1 MATILLLE
9 DDPDLRESVASA
21 LAEAGYGVLAARSL
35 AEAESLVRQHSFELA
50 LLDVNVPASDSDSV
64 PFRASDSDSV
74 SFRASNSDSVSP
86 QGNSDGFSFC
96 RWLTARRHVAVC
108 FLSARDLEEDVL
120 TGYTLGACDYV
131 TKPFSMKVLLAKL
144 AVLLGRAPQQAL
156 VVDDGWLRIDFD
168 LGSVMRAGEAVRLS
182 PTEMKL
188 LRVLVDH
195 RGQLLTYGVLLDA
208 LWNVGVELA
217 DKHALAVNVNRLRKK
232 IEDDAH
238 SYIANVYGMGYLWK

>member
-50 LLDVNVPASDSDSV
+50 LLDVNVP
-64 PFRASDSDSV
+64 ASDSDSV

-182 PTEMKL
+182 PTELKL

-217 DKHALAVNVNRLRKK
+217 DKHALAVNVNRLRKR

>member
-21 LAEAGYGVLAARSL
+21 LAEAGYGVLAAWSL

-50 LLDVNVPASDSDSV
+50 LLDVNVP
-64 PFRASDSDSV
+64 ASDSDSV

-168 LGSVMRAGEAVRLS
+168 LGSVMRAGETVRLS
-182 PTEMKL
+182 PTELKL

-208 LWNVGVELA
+208 LWSVGVELA

>member
-1 MATILLLE
+1 MTTILLLE
-9 DDPDLRESVASA
+9 DNPDLRESIASA
-21 LAEAGYGVLAARSL
+21 LAEAGYGVLVARSL

-64 PFRASDSDSV
+64 PLGASDSG
-74 SFRASNSDSVSP
+74 SVSP

-182 PTEMKL
+182 PTELKL

>member
-50 LLDVNVPASDSDSV
+50 LLDVNVPASD
-64 PFRASDSDSV
+64 
-74 SFRASNSDSVSP
+74 SDSVSP

-182 PTEMKL
+182 PTELKL

-238 SYIANVYGMGYLWK
+238 NYIANVYGMGYLWK

>member
-64 PFRASDSDSV
+64 

-86 QGNSDGFSFC
+86 QGNRDGFSFC

-182 PTEMKL
+182 PTELKL

>member
-64 PFRASDSDSV
+64 PFRASD
-74 SFRASNSDSVSP
+74 SDSVSP

-182 PTEMKL
+182 PTELKL

>member
-64 PFRASDSDSV
+64 SFRASD
-74 SFRASNSDSVSP
+74 SDSVSP

-144 AVLLGRAPQQAL
+144 AVLLGRASQQAL

-182 PTEMKL
+182 PTELKL

>member
-64 PFRASDSDSV
+64 SFRASDSG
-74 SFRASNSDSVSP
+74 SVSP

-120 TGYTLGACDYV
+120 TGYTMGACDYV

-144 AVLLGRAPQQAL
+144 AVLLGRNDAQAAVL
-156 VVDDGWLRIDFD
+156 DDGWLRIDFD

-182 PTEMKL
+182 PTELKL

-208 LWNVGVELA
+208 LWNVGVELV
-217 DKHALAVNVNRLRKK
+217 DKHALAVNVNRLRKR

>member
-50 LLDVNVPASDSDSV
+50 LLDVNVPA
-64 PFRASDSDSV
+64 FDSDSV

-144 AVLLGRAPQQAL
+144 AVLLGRNDAQAAVL
-156 VVDDGWLRIDFD
+156 DDGWLRID
-168 LGSVMRAGEAVRLS
+168 LALAQITRAGEAVRLS
-182 PTEMKL
+182 PTEWKL
-188 LRVLVDH
+188 LRLFLDH
-195 RGQLLTYGVLLDA
+195 RGQLLTYAVILDA
-208 LWNVGVELA
+208 LWAEGVELS
-217 DKHALAVNVNRLRKK
+217 DKHALAVAVNRLRKK
-232 IEDDAH
+232 LETEAH

>member
-1 MATILLLE
+1 MTTILLLE
-9 DDPDLRESVASA
+9 DDPDLHESVASA

-50 LLDVNVPASDSDSV
+50 LLDVNVP
-64 PFRASDSDSV
+64 ASDSDSV

-182 PTEMKL
+182 PTELKL

-217 DKHALAVNVNRLRKK
+217 DKHALAVNVNRLRKR

>member
-1 MATILLLE
+1 MSARILVLE
-9 DDPDLRESVASA
+9 DDPALSESIAAA
-21 LAEAGYGVLAARSL
+21 LAGAGYGVLAARTR
-35 AEAESLVRQHSFELA
+35 AEAERLVLAQSFDLA
-50 LLDVNVPASDSDSV
+50 LCDVNLPD
-64 PFRASDSDSV
+64 
-74 SFRASNSDSVSP
+74 
-86 QGNSDGFSFC
+86 GDGFGFC
-96 RWLTARRHVAVC
+96 RWLTARRHVAIC

-182 PTEMKL
+182 PTELKL

-217 DKHALAVNVNRLRKK
+217 DKHALAVNVNRLRKR

>member
-35 AEAESLVRQHSFELA
+35 AEAESLVRQHSFDLA

-64 PFRASDSDSV
+64 SFRASDSG
-74 SFRASNSDSVSP
+74 SVSP

-182 PTEMKL
+182 PTELKL

-208 LWNVGVELA
+208 LWSVGVELA

>member
-50 LLDVNVPASDSDSV
+50 LLDVNVP
-64 PFRASDSDSV
+64 ASDSDSV

-168 LGSVMRAGEAVRLS
+168 LGSVMRAVEAVRLS
-182 PTEMKL
+182 PTELKL

-217 DKHALAVNVNRLRKK
+217 DKHALAVNVNRLRKR

>member
-50 LLDVNVPASDSDSV
+50 LLDVNVP
-64 PFRASDSDSV
+64 ASDSDSV

-182 PTEMKL
+182 PTELKL

-208 LWNVGVELA
+208 LWSVGVELA

>member
-50 LLDVNVPASDSDSV
+50 LLDVNVP
-64 PFRASDSDSV
+64 ASDSDSV

-144 AVLLGRAPQQAL
+144 AVLLGRNDAQAAVL
-156 VVDDGWLRIDFD
+156 DDGWLRIDFD

-182 PTEMKL
+182 PTELKL

>member
-9 DDPDLRESVASA
+9 DDTDLRESVAPA

-50 LLDVNVPASDSDSV
+50 LLDVNVP
-64 PFRASDSDSV
+64 ASDSDSV

-120 TGYTLGACDYV
+120 AGYTLGACDYV

>member
-35 AEAESLVRQHSFELA
+35 AEAESLVRQHSFDLA

-64 PFRASDSDSV
+64 SFRASDSG
-74 SFRASNSDSVSP
+74 SVSP

>member
-64 PFRASDSDSV
+64 SFRASD
-74 SFRASNSDSVSP
+74 SDSVSP

-182 PTEMKL
+182 PTELKL

>member
-50 LLDVNVPASDSDSV
+50 LLDVNVP
-64 PFRASDSDSV
+64 ASDSDSV

-182 PTEMKL
+182 PTELKL

-217 DKHALAVNVNRLRKK
+217 DKHALSVNVNRLRKK

>member
-9 DDPDLRESVASA
+9 DDPDLHESVASA

-50 LLDVNVPASDSDSV
+50 LLDVNVP
-64 PFRASDSDSV
+64 ASDSDSV

-182 PTEMKL
+182 PTELKL

-195 RGQLLTYGVLLDA
+195 RGQLLTYGVLLDT

>member
-1 MATILLLE
+1 MSARILVLE
-9 DDPDLRESVASA
+9 DDPALSESIAAA
-21 LAEAGYGVLAARSL
+21 LAGAGYGVLAARTR
-35 AEAESLVRQHSFELA
+35 AEAERLVLAQSFDLA
-50 LLDVNVPASDSDSV
+50 LCDVNLPD
-64 PFRASDSDSV
+64 
-74 SFRASNSDSVSP
+74 
-86 QGNSDGFSFC
+86 GDGFGFC

-182 PTEMKL
+182 PTELKL

-217 DKHALAVNVNRLRKK
+217 DKHALAVNVNRLRKR

>member
-64 PFRASDSDSV
+64 SFRASDSG
-74 SFRASNSDSVSP
+74 SVSP

-208 LWNVGVELA
+208 LWSVGVELA

>member
-50 LLDVNVPASDSDSV
+50 LLDVNVP
-64 PFRASDSDSV
+64 ASDSDSV

-182 PTEMKL
+182 PTEWKL
-188 LRVLVDH
+188 LRLFLDH
-195 RGQLLTYGVLLDA
+195 RGQLLTYAVILDA
-208 LWNVGVELA
+208 LWAEGVELS
-217 DKHALAVNVNRLRKK
+217 DRHALAVAVNRLRKK
-232 IEDDAH
+232 LETEAH
-238 SYIANVYGMGYLWK
+238 SYVANVYGMGYLWK

>member
-35 AEAESLVRQHSFELA
+35 TEAESLVRQHSFDLA

-64 PFRASDSDSV
+64 SFRASDSG
-74 SFRASNSDSVSP
+74 SVSP

-232 IEDDAH
+232 LETEAH
-238 SYIANVYGMGYLWK
+238 SYVANVYGMGYLWK

>member
-50 LLDVNVPASDSDSV
+50 LLDVNVPASDSG
-64 PFRASDSDSV
+64 SV

-182 PTEMKL
+182 PTELKL

-217 DKHALAVNVNRLRKK
+217 DKHALAVNVNRLRKR

>member
-9 DDPDLRESVASA
+9 DDPDLRESVAPA

-64 PFRASDSDSV
+64 

-96 RWLTARRHVAVC
+96 RWLTARRHVTVC

-182 PTEMKL
+182 PTELKL

-208 LWNVGVELA
+208 LWNVGVELV

>member
-9 DDPDLRESVASA
+9 DDPDLHESVASA

-64 PFRASDSDSV
+64 SFRASDSG
-74 SFRASNSDSVSP
+74 SVSP

-156 VVDDGWLRIDFD
+156 VVDDGWLCIDFD

-182 PTEMKL
+182 PTELKL

-217 DKHALAVNVNRLRKK
+217 DKHALAVNVNRLRKR

>member
-64 PFRASDSDSV
+64 SFRASD
-74 SFRASNSDSVSP
+74 SDSVSP

>member
-35 AEAESLVRQHSFELA
+35 AEAESLVRQHSFDLE
-50 LLDVNVPASDSDSV
+50 LLDVNVPASD
-64 PFRASDSDSV
+64 
-74 SFRASNSDSVSP
+74 SDSVSP

-182 PTEMKL
+182 PTELKL

-238 SYIANVYGMGYLWK
+238 SYVANVYGMGYLWK

>member
-21 LAEAGYGVLAARSL
+21 LAEAGYGVLAARTR
-35 AEAESLVRQHSFELA
+35 AEAERLVLAQSIDLA
-50 LLDVNVPASDSDSV
+50 LCDVNLPD
-64 PFRASDSDSV
+64 
-74 SFRASNSDSVSP
+74 
-86 QGNSDGFSFC
+86 GDGFGFC
-96 RWLTARRHVAVC
+96 RWLKARRDVRVC

-120 TGYTLGACDYV
+120 AGYDLGADDYV

-182 PTEMKL
+182 PTELKL

-217 DKHALAVNVNRLRKK
+217 DKHALAVNVNRLRKR

>member
-50 LLDVNVPASDSDSV
+50 LLDVNVPASDSG
-64 PFRASDSDSV
+64 
-74 SFRASNSDSVSP
+74 SVSP

-156 VVDDGWLRIDFD
+156 VVDDGWLRID
-168 LGSVMRAGEAVRLS
+168 L
-182 PTEMKL
+182 
-188 LRVLVDH
+188 
-195 RGQLLTYGVLLDA
+195 
-208 LWNVGVELA
+208 
-217 DKHALAVNVNRLRKK
+217 ALAKRCGFRRRR
-232 IEDDAH
+232 
-238 SYIANVYGMGYLWK
+238 

>member
-35 AEAESLVRQHSFELA
+35 AEAESLVRQHSFDLA
-50 LLDVNVPASDSDSV
+50 LLDVNVPASD
-64 PFRASDSDSV
+64 
-74 SFRASNSDSVSP
+74 SDSVSP

-131 TKPFSMKVLLAKL
+131 TKPFSMKGLLAKL

-182 PTEMKL
+182 PTELKL

-217 DKHALAVNVNRLRKK
+217 DKHALAVNVNRLRKR

>member
-9 DDPDLRESVASA
+9 DDPDLHESVASA

-50 LLDVNVPASDSDSV
+50 LLDVNVPASD
-64 PFRASDSDSV
+64 
-74 SFRASNSDSVSP
+74 SDSVSP

-182 PTEMKL
+182 PTELKL

-208 LWNVGVELA
+208 LWNVGVELV

>member
-35 AEAESLVRQHSFELA
+35 AEAESLVRQHSFDLA

-64 PFRASDSDSV
+64 
-74 SFRASNSDSVSP
+74 SFRASGSGSVSP

-182 PTEMKL
+182 PTELKL

-208 LWNVGVELA
+208 LWNVGVELV

>member
-35 AEAESLVRQHSFELA
+35 AEAESLVRQHSFGLA

-64 PFRASDSDSV
+64 SFRASDSG
-74 SFRASNSDSVSP
+74 SVSP

-182 PTEMKL
+182 PTELKL

-217 DKHALAVNVNRLRKK
+217 DKHALAVNVNRLRKR

>member
-35 AEAESLVRQHSFELA
+35 AEAESLVRQHSFELV

-64 PFRASDSDSV
+64 SFRASDSG
-74 SFRASNSDSVSP
+74 SVSP

-182 PTEMKL
+182 PTELKL

-217 DKHALAVNVNRLRKK
+217 DKHALAVNVNRLRKR

-238 SYIANVYGMGYLWK
+238 SYIANVYGVGYLWK

>member
-64 PFRASDSDSV
+64 
-74 SFRASNSDSVSP
+74 SFRTSNSDSVSP

-182 PTEMKL
+182 PTELKL

-208 LWNVGVELA
+208 LWNVGVELV
-217 DKHALAVNVNRLRKK
+217 DKHALAVNVNRLRKR